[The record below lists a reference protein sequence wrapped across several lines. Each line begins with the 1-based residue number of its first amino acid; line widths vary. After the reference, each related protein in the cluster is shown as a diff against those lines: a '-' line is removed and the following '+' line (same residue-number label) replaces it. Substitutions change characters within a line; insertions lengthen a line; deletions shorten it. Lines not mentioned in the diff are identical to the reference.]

1 VLALLKT
8 DVNSS
13 VGLPEDLHNGLETI
27 KQIFIPYKAI
37 MFNNDFQGIIMR
49 TLDLRTLFIHLDPA
63 DLFAMDRG
71 PARLDV
77 IRYPE
82 DQKGYAAQA
91 PLCYFA
97 AKNAKTG
104 CPSLP
109 IPETASTMSFAP
121 RGCWMMPRSNKSK
134 EDLGGSLP
142 LRKM

>member
-1 VLALLKT
+1 LALLKT

-71 PARLDV
+71 PAHLDV

-82 DQKGYAAQA
+82 DQKGYAAQL
-91 PLCYFA
+91 LCVISLLRTPRRDA
-97 AKNAKTG
+97 LL
-104 CPSLP
+104 CPY
-109 IPETASTMSFAP
+109 P
-121 RGCWMMPRSNKSK
+121 RPH
-134 EDLGGSLP
+134 LL
-142 LRKM
+142 